1 MPTEKLKAKDV
12 EMEAAREKFKAKRVE
27 VETKIGED
35 EERKEL
41 IESYVEWGDRNAK
54 LFSLL
59 NVAKFMVVATVLL
72 LSYIVSSI
80 YFPYPYWVILTI
92 VCTYISMCAVNPK
105 FASPILKLLSHGKWP
120 NKEKFSLVD
129 PLQDVTFFFMGGEDS
144 VLIMRDSYKLAAYAM
159 MKVEEIPLS
168 IRGSFNYFFRTLY
181 LQKVPVIYFVESS
194 PVSERTVRFLPNL
207 EEGSRQ
213 SISKRDKSRRKT
225 WLWGGGGVWTTRI
238 VLGTKKEI
246 IAPVR
251 LDHSIGK
258 LVEEVKMNA
267 FSLATAFENSYPHCK
282 IEPLVGESL
291 LDATKA
297 MLTGGGVSHFF

>member
-1 MPTEKLKAKDV
+1 MSVENEETEESEDV
-12 EMEAAREKFKAKRVE
+12 SKPYIRWA
-27 VETKIGED
+27 
-35 EERKEL
+35 
-41 IESYVEWGDRNAK
+41 DRSAK

-59 NVAKFMVVATVLL
+59 NVAKFMVVAIVGL
-72 LSYIVSSI
+72 LSYFVSTM
-80 YFPYPYWVILTI
+80 YLRYPYWIIATI
-92 VCTYISMCAVNPK
+92 VCTYISMCVVSSR
-105 FASPILKLLSHGKWP
+105 FASPFLRLLSHRKWP
-120 NKEKFSLVD
+120 SKDKFSLVE
-129 PLQDVTFFFMGGEDS
+129 PLQDVSFFFMGGEDS
-144 VLIMRDSYKLAAYAM
+144 VLIMRDSYKVAAYAM
-159 MKVEEIPLS
+159 MRVEDIPLS

-207 EEGSRQ
+207 DEGSRR
-213 SISKRDKSRRKT
+213 SITRRDKSRRKT

-258 LVEEVKMNA
+258 LIEEVKMNA
-267 FSLATAFENSYPHCK
+267 FTLATAFENSYPHCK